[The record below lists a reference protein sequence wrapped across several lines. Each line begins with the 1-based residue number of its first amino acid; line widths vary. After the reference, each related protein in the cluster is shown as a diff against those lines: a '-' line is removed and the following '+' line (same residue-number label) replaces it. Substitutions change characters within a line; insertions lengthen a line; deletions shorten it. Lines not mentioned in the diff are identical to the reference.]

1 MSYALWPVIFIYSSL
16 RIFSWKMR
24 MYWHAFVVS
33 CIFVLYKKTCMY
45 IKKIVYVTAENP
57 KKKKEKNIKRCP
69 SDQDWTNHVSI
80 RCQSKNSSS
89 LGWNFG
95 LARAAGFLFFF
106 CFNRK
111 TSAPWVSTALIWLVS
126 VSTKHAPSW
135 YIFQKNG
142 IYHVQKAVRYIIKP
156 SLMLHN
162 TANYIAIRSQSS
174 GLVCF
179 QVYGVSCCMQPYK
192 YTSKI
197 GLHYHNPRTRN
208 PRIQRRRERVSCLER
223 GK

>member
-1 MSYALWPVIFIYSSL
+1 MARLSMSYALWPVIFIYSSL

-106 CFNRK
+106 FLIEKLVHHELVQRWYGLYQCPRNTHPADTFSK
-111 TSAPWVSTALIWLVS
+111 KMESTM
-126 VSTKHAPSW
+126 
-135 YIFQKNG
+135 Y
-142 IYHVQKAVRYIIKP
+142 
-156 SLMLHN
+156 
-162 TANYIAIRSQSS
+162 
-174 GLVCF
+174 
-179 QVYGVSCCMQPYK
+179 
-192 YTSKI
+192 
-197 GLHYHNPRTRN
+197 
-208 PRIQRRRERVSCLER
+208 RRQLDT
-223 GK
+223 